1 MKMLK
6 RAPDGFTSKAYQRR
20 SGIAPPLEKEYDLS
34 AMLLTV
40 MKAKIHRATVTQA
53 DLDYEGSIM
62 VDKALLQ
69 ESGILPYEQ
78 VHVYDI
84 NNGNRFVTY
93 AIEGPAQSG
102 VICVNGAAARLV
114 TPGDKVI
121 IVAYGTLPEAEAKTY
136 RPRVILLDDGNRAK
150 A

>member
-1 MKMLK
+1 M
-6 RAPDGFTSKAYQRR
+6 
-20 SGIAPPLEKEYDLS
+20 I
-34 AMLLTV
+34 LTL
-40 MKAKIHRATVTQA
+40 MKAKIHRATITQA
-53 DLDYEGSIM
+53 DLEYEGSIT
-62 VDKALLQ
+62 VDQALLQ
-69 ESGILPYEQ
+69 EAGILPYEQ

-93 AIEGPAQSG
+93 AIEGPAHSG

-121 IVAYGTLPEAEAKTY
+121 IVAYCQMEAQQAKAY
-136 RPRVILLDDGNRAK
+136 QPRVILLGDGNRAK

>member
-1 MKMLK
+1 M
-6 RAPDGFTSKAYQRR
+6 
-20 SGIAPPLEKEYDLS
+20 I
-34 AMLLTV
+34 LTM

-53 DLDYEGSIM
+53 DLEYEGSIT
-62 VDKALLQ
+62 VDAGLLR
-69 ESGILPYEQ
+69 ESGILPHEQ

-93 AIEGPAQSG
+93 ALEGPKGSG

-121 IVAYGTLPEAEAKTY
+121 IVAYAQMNTDEACTY
-136 RPRVILLDDGNRAK
+136 KPRVLLLGDKNQIKSIDSKSGH
-150 A
+150 

>member
-1 MKMLK
+1 M
-6 RAPDGFTSKAYQRR
+6 
-20 SGIAPPLEKEYDLS
+20 I
-34 AMLLTV
+34 LTL

-53 DLDYEGSIM
+53 DLEYEGSIT
-62 VDKALLQ
+62 VDQALLQ

-93 AIEGPAQSG
+93 AIEAPAHSG
-102 VICVNGAAARLV
+102 TICVNGAAARLV
-114 TPGDKVI
+114 HAGDRLI
-121 IVAYGTLPEAEAKTY
+121 IVTYAQMTDVEAKNFK
-136 RPRVILLDDGNRAK
+136 PRVLLMGEGNRIKK